1 MLLLKCKIL
10 KNGLTV
16 RLIWTIRFIHYVQYA
31 LKFSFT
37 NSTEIFKTVFSLRSL
52 RLYGPEN
59 FVNKN
64 CQKLFCRFFLS
75 KIKFV
80 NICHHKNII
89 IIITPLFWILFW
101 IIFWIIFWF
110 IFCVITIY
118 ILCNIGCNYSL
129 FIQKSVLG
137 LCGTF
142 GHLLV
147 LVLKN

>member
-1 MLLLKCKIL
+1 M
-10 KNGLTV
+10 

-37 NSTEIFKTVFSLRSL
+37 SSTEIFKTVFSLRSL

-89 IIITPLFWILFW
+89 IISLLYSEFYSEFYSELSSDLSSDLFSVLLL
-101 IIFWIIFWF
+101 F
-110 IFCVITIY
+110 IFYAISVVI
-118 ILCNIGCNYSL
+118 ILYLYKKVSL
-129 FIQKSVLG
+129 VVEL
-137 LCGTF
+137 LDTF
-142 GHLLV
+142 LF
-147 LVLKN
+147 